1 LSEVELCGIHVS
13 AGEKKETFLDV
24 TATKPPAS
32 VQIPMTIINGAK
44 EGPTLAVIA
53 GVHGTEYAGVEAAIR
68 AAKEINPRTLN
79 GTLVVVP
86 AANWPALYT
95 RTVGVCP
102 LDNVEL
108 FRAFPGNPDRSIT
121 YVIASRIFNDIVLK
135 SDFVIDLHGGEMI
148 ESKANRCCW
157 YVETGT
163 EDTRKASKQLA
174 IAFGLPN
181 ILDTTMVM
189 VGNDKWPGP
198 SGTLLYEASS
208 RDVPTII
215 GEAGGEGK
223 IEEDSVADLRNGIQ
237 NALIH
242 IGMVKGKRKPSRK
255 PTELT
260 DLTGLVA
267 DSDGIFF
274 SKVKTAEKVRKDQ
287 LIGEVKDIRGQRV
300 QELIAP
306 FNGLVHAQYC
316 APITRK
322 GEPTI
327 WFVRKR

>member
-1 LSEVELCGIHVS
+1 LSEVELCGIHVG
-13 AGEKKETFLDV
+13 AGERKETFLDV
-24 TATKPPAS
+24 TATQPPAS
-32 VQIPMTIINGAK
+32 VQIPMTIINGAQ

-53 GVHGTEYAGVEAAIR
+53 GVHGTEYTGVEAAIE
-68 AAKEINPRTLN
+68 AAKEVNPRTLS
-79 GTLVVVP
+79 GRLVVVP
-86 AANWPALYT
+86 AANWPAIYT

-108 FRAFPGNPDRSIT
+108 FRAFPGDAGSSIT

-135 SDFVIDLHGGEMI
+135 SNFVIDLHGGEMT

-157 YVETGT
+157 FVEAGT
-163 EDTRKASKQLA
+163 ADTRKASRQLA

-181 ILDTTMVM
+181 ILDTTMVI

-223 IEEDSVADLRNGIQ
+223 IEEDSLADLRHGIQ
-237 NALIH
+237 NALMH
-242 IGMVKGKRKPSRK
+242 LGMVKGKRKTSRK

-267 DSDGIFF
+267 HSDGILF
-274 SKVKTAEKVRKDQ
+274 SRVETGEKVRKDQ
-287 LIGEVKDIRGQRV
+287 LIGELRDIRGQRV
-300 QELIAP
+300 QELVAP
-306 FNGLVHAQYC
+306 FNGLIHAYS
-316 APITRK
+316 APIVRR

-327 WFVRKR
+327 WLVRKR